1 MRPNSSRSTSLAFLG
16 WCVKGPELV
25 VLARMTSRVEGR
37 GWQQHGPVL
46 TLAVP
51 TDYLLQD
58 DVSKAANDAHY
69 ERERKEAAV
78 QRMLDDARQARLFEI

>member
-16 WCVKGPELV
+16 WCAKGTEIV

-46 TLAVP
+46 TLCVP
-51 TDYLLQD
+51 AEFLLQD
-58 DVSKAANDAHY
+58 DISKAANDAHW
-69 ERERKEAAV
+69 EREKQERRVQEA
-78 QRMLDDARQARLFEI
+78 LDNARQARLF